1 MNIFLTYIFRILSSD
16 NNNLCKNFIPRVTS
30 WEFFPIRYFVCDLD
44 LKNRKIFI
52 WIKKISPGILPLKY
66 SKGDSRPENQDKSSM
81 PVVSF
86 LPAIDVTQQVPGAT

>member
-1 MNIFLTYIFRILSSD
+1 MNDLFLTCILIFRIL
-16 NNNLCKNFIPRVTS
+16 RV
-30 WEFFPIRYFVCDLD
+30 FDLD
-44 LKNRKIFI
+44 LKKKKKRNRKISNRI
-52 WIKKISPGILPLKY
+52 NKISPGILPLKY